1 MKSKIDITL
10 DYYNNKRQ
18 EILETVNSK
27 KDLSADQIIYFGR
40 EMEILEFKITAL
52 EVAKEN

>member
-1 MKSKIDITL
+1 MKDKIEIAL
-10 DYYNNKRQ
+10 EYYNNKRQ
-18 EILETVNSK
+18 DILEKVNSK
-27 KDLSADQIIYFGR
+27 NNLSADQIIHYGK